1 VRALVVSRLYAD
13 ATTRGKLRALA
24 GLGCTIGAVVPA
36 SWRPGPGHPPRATE
50 FGNDGA
56 VRIFPV
62 AVRGTDG
69 DTAWESAGLKRA
81 LAEFRPDLVQ
91 VEEAPSSTVA
101 AAVVR
106 ASSRLRFRV
115 TVFSSDSLPAPLP
128 VLGRFRRDRVL
139 RRAVGVIG
147 GNRLALGL
155 LAQGRPGPSL
165 VLPQTGVSPPLAAAD
180 RAPHDGLA
188 IGFVGRLVPE
198 RGLDLLFRACVRLSE
213 PWAMHVAGSGPAQE
227 ELEALAERLGIAARV
242 TWHGALSRA
251 SLGGLWPRLD
261 CAVLP
266 SRTTPRWVEARGR
279 TALEAMAHGLPVIV
293 SASGALPE
301 VVGPTGRVVPE
312 EGVDQLA
319 EVLGEFARDPDGRRA
334 LGIEARRRVL
344 AEYTDEAIA
353 ERTLAF
359 WRTVAAG
366 ASP

>member
-50 FGNDGA
+50 FGNDGG

-62 AVRGTDG
+62 PVRGSDG
-69 DTAWESAGLKRA
+69 DTVWESASLKRS

-91 VEEAPSSTVA
+91 VEEAPWSTVA
-101 AAVVR
+101 GAVIR
-106 ASSRLRFRV
+106 ASSRLRFRI
-115 TVFSSDSLPAPLP
+115 TVFSADSLPSPLP
-128 VLGRFRRDRVL
+128 FLGRFRRDRVL

-155 LAQGRPGPSL
+155 LAHGREGPSL
-165 VLPQTGVSPPLAAAD
+165 ILPQMGVSPPLAAD
-180 RAPHDGLA
+180 RTPHAGLA

-198 RGLDLLFRACVRLSE
+198 RGLDLLFRAGVRLTE

-242 TWHGALSRA
+242 TWHGALSRT

-261 CAVLP
+261 CAVFP
-266 SRTTPRWVEARGR
+266 SRTTPRWVETRGR

-301 VVGPTGRVVPE
+301 VVGAAGRVIPE
-312 EGVDQLA
+312 EGVDQLV
-319 EVLGEFARDPDGRRA
+319 EVLREFALDPDGRRA
-334 LGIEARRRVL
+334 LGVEARRRVL

-353 ERTLAF
+353 QRTLAF
-359 WRTVAAG
+359 WRTVTAG

>member
-1 VRALVVSRLYAD
+1 MRALVVSRLYAD

-115 TVFSSDSLPAPLP
+115 TVFSSDSLPASLP

-155 LAQGRPGPSL
+155 LAQGRDGPSL
-165 VLPQTGVSPPLAAAD
+165 ILPQTGVSPPLAAD
-180 RAPHDGLA
+180 HAPHDGLA

-251 SLGGLWPRLD
+251 SLGGLWARLD

-334 LGIEARRRVL
+334 LGVEARRRVL

>member
-1 VRALVVSRLYAD
+1 MRALVVSRLYAD

-50 FGNDGA
+50 FGNDGG

-62 AVRGTDG
+62 PVRGTDG
-69 DTAWESAGLKRA
+69 DTAWETAGLKRS

-91 VEEAPSSTVA
+91 VEEAPSSAVA
-101 AAVVR
+101 GAVVR
-106 ASSRLRFRV
+106 ASSRLRFRI

-128 VLGRFRRDRVL
+128 FLGRFRRDRVL
-139 RRAVGVIG
+139 RRAVGLIG

-155 LAQGRPGPSL
+155 LVHGREGPSL
-165 VLPQTGVSPPLAAAD
+165 VLPQVGVAPPLAAD
-180 RAPHDGLA
+180 RTPHAGLA

-198 RGLDLLFRACVRLSE
+198 RGLDLLFRACVRLTE

-242 TWHGALSRA
+242 TWHGALSRT

-261 CAVLP
+261 CAVFP
-266 SRTTPRWVEARGR
+266 SRTTPRWVETRGR

-301 VVGPTGRVVPE
+301 VVGAAGRVVPE
-312 EGVDQLA
+312 EGVDQLV
-319 EVLGEFARDPDGRRA
+319 EVLREFALDPDGRLA
-334 LGIEARRRVL
+334 LGAEARRRVL

-359 WRTVAAG
+359 WRTVTAG